1 MVDDAIKS
9 RDAIIGDLRA
19 KVEKLDRKLRES
31 CGETQKGNE
40 VIEELKK
47 DVGRASAADEEE
59 RQHQAEERHPAAT
72 RGTDQ
77 RPEQQA

>member
-9 RDAIIGDLRA
+9 RDAMITDLRA

-40 VIEELKK
+40 YIEELKK
-47 DVGRASAADEEE
+47 DVCRSS
-59 RQHQAEERHPAAT
+59 RS
-72 RGTDQ
+72 
-77 RPEQQA
+77 